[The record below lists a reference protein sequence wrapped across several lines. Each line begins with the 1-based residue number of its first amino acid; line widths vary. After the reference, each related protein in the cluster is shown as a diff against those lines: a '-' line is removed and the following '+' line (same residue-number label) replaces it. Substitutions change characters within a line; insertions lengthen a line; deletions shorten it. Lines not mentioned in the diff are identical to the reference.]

1 MGPFEPRGGFQY
13 SIHRRKEMLAYRS
26 AILIPLFVA
35 ATSYAFAQDFPTA
48 PPKLK
53 EAEAQ
58 GLQRVSMEELKQLIP
73 GTLITKGTR
82 GKHKRT
88 LKPDGSADRT
98 GFGAMESTGTWRF
111 DEKNTA
117 YCNAF
122 KGKKG
127 FAEENCFAVFR
138 APDGTHYFDYEI
150 DTGFYTHVWRRDAG
164 E

>member
-1 MGPFEPRGGFQY
+1 
-13 SIHRRKEMLAYRS
+13 MLACRS
-26 AILIPLFVA
+26 AIVIPLFVA
-35 ATSYAFAQDFPTA
+35 ATSLAFAEDPPAA

-58 GLQRVSMEELKQLIP
+58 GLQRVSMEDLKQLIP
-73 GTLITKGTR
+73 GTLITKGTK
-82 GKHKRT
+82 GKHNRT
-88 LKPDGSADRT
+88 FKPDGSVDRT

-111 DEKNTA
+111 DEKNNA

-127 FAEENCFAVFR
+127 SFNENCFAVFR

-150 DTGFYTHVWRRDAG
+150 DTGFYTHAWRRAAG